1 MNSDLS
7 PIQSVILG
15 FVRDSSISVKRSEI
29 AKILVGSQSVRT
41 VDFQQSEWFGR
52 LSQFKR
58 KTILQDV
65 DILVEQGFL
74 SIDRDKVV
82 SIVSVETS

>member
-15 FVRDSSISVKRSEI
+15 FVRDHPVALKRSEI
-29 AKILVGSQSVRT
+29 AKVLVGSQSVRT
-41 VDFQQSEWFGR
+41 ADFQETDYFGR

-65 DILVEQGFL
+65 DILIEQGFL
-74 SIDRDKVV
+74 LIDRDKVV
-82 SIVSVETS
+82 SLVSLEAS